1 MGSECDRQN
10 SLIVLEL
17 QEGKGLSGVV
27 GNRDC
32 TLLMVFCFY
41 LIYFLSTPFY
51 LLSFFLSFFLSY
63 LLQVPLC
70 PSFIDAALS
79 LSSTL
84 LYFFLSLHNVTSF

>member
-51 LLSFFLSFFLSY
+51 LLSFFLSFFLIFFKSLY
-63 LLQVPLC
+63 VP
-70 PSFIDAALS
+70 PLS
-79 LSSTL
+79 M
-84 LYFFLSLHNVTSF
+84 LHCL